1 MKMILTYIR
10 NAARSAWSD
19 RLYSI
24 FYILGMA
31 VAFILII
38 FLFTAVRL
46 VRSDAQPFVNAENTI
61 SLKKRFADKNG
72 NEIGGIEA
80 QDIERFVSALP
91 GATGYSIS
99 HTEDILVSA
108 NGKVR
113 VANVG
118 FVSASHF
125 EINEFDFVVGR
136 PFTDEA
142 VPQAVVTKSFADRSF
157 PGNPLGEK
165 ITVQKREYT
174 IVGIVRDFSSLQNPF
189 ERSVVWVSDR
199 YNKFTPSYEQ
209 YYSINILF
217 DRKIPVNEMQENLKH
232 ALTQYYQAKGVDADI
247 RKDDV
252 LTLQEAKYKYVGGST
267 FNYGA
272 VAILLLLILIPA
284 LNIMT
289 LSSAKVYAS
298 ATEIAIKR
306 ALGATKLQ
314 AFGQIISENILL
326 ALIGFILAAVLTG
339 PVLALIDQM
348 LYTNGDATSVL
359 SGFSLD
365 ITVLAVTLVLALLF
379 ALISGGI
386 PAYRTAIRNIAVEL
400 KGRDS

>member
-1 MKMILTYIR
+1 MKMILIYIR
-10 NAARSAWSD
+10 NAARSAWD
-19 RLYSI
+19 DKLYST

-31 VAFILII
+31 VAFMLII
-38 FLFTAVRL
+38 LLFTAVRL
-46 VRSDAQPFVNAENTI
+46 VRSDAQPFVNAENMIRLETW
-61 SLKKRFADKNG
+61 FTDKNG
-72 NEIGGIEA
+72 NEIGGIET

-91 GATGYSIS
+91 GTTGYSIS
-99 HTEDILVSA
+99 NTEEILVFA

-118 FVSASHF
+118 FVRDSHF
-125 EINEFDFVVGR
+125 EINEFDFISGR
-136 PFTDEA
+136 PFTENA
-142 VPQAVVTKSFADRSF
+142 VPQAVIAKSFADRSF

-165 ITVQKREYT
+165 ITIQKQEYT
-174 IVGIVRDFSSLQNPF
+174 IVGVVRDFSSLQNPF
-189 ERSVVWVSDR
+189 EKAVIWVSDK
-199 YNKFTPSYEQ
+199 YNQFLPSYEEC
-209 YYSINILF
+209 YSINILF
-217 DRKIPVNEMQENLKH
+217 DQNMLPHDMQENLIH
-232 ALTQYYQAKGVDADI
+232 ALTQYYRIKGIDANI
-247 RKDDV
+247 KKDNV

-289 LSSAKVYAS
+289 LSSAKVYAM

-306 ALGATKLQ
+306 ALGATKQQ

-326 ALIGFILAAVLTG
+326 SLVGFIFAVILVK
-339 PVLALIDQM
+339 PVMALIDGM
-348 LYTNGDATSVL
+348 LSTSGNTISVL

-365 ITVLAVTLVLALLF
+365 ITVLALTLVMALLF

-386 PAYRTAIRNIAVEL
+386 PAYHTVVRNIAVEL
-400 KGRDS
+400 KGRDL

>member
-19 RLYSI
+19 RLYST

-46 VRSDAQPFVNAENTI
+46 VRSDAQPFVNAENMV
-61 SLKKRFADKNG
+61 SLKKQFADKNG

-91 GATGYSIS
+91 GATGYSINN
-99 HTEDILVSA
+99 TEEVLVFA
-108 NGKVR
+108 NGKAR
-113 VANVG
+113 VASVG
-118 FVSASHF
+118 FVSGSHF
-125 EINEFDFVVGR
+125 EINDFDFISGR
-136 PFTDEA
+136 PFKEDA
-142 VPQAVVTKSFADRSF
+142 VPQAVITKSFADRSF
-157 PGNPLGEK
+157 PGEPLGEK
-165 ITVQKREYT
+165 ITIQQKEYT
-174 IVGIVRDFSSLQNPF
+174 IVGVVQDFSSLQNPF
-189 ERSVVWVSDR
+189 EWSVVWVSDK
-199 YNKFTPSYEQ
+199 YNQFLPSYEQ

-217 DRKIPVNEMQENLKH
+217 AQDMTPYEMQENLRH
-232 ALTQYYQAKGVDADI
+232 ALTQYFRTKGIDADI
-247 RKDDV
+247 KKDDV
-252 LTLQEAKYKYVGGST
+252 LTLQEAKYKHVGGNI

-289 LSSAKVYAS
+289 LSSAKVHAM

-306 ALGATKLQ
+306 ALGATKRQ

-326 ALIGFILAAVLTG
+326 SLIGFILAVVLVKPVLT
-339 PVLALIDQM
+339 LIDKM
-348 LYTNGDATSVL
+348 LYTSESITTVL

-365 ITVLAVTLVLALLF
+365 IAVLTVTLILALLF

-386 PAYRTAIRNIAVEL
+386 PAYRIAIKNIAVTL
-400 KGRDS
+400 KGRDL